1 MILNIAP
8 PASSGYKVKYSPS
21 TFPPAPMKKI
31 FVLDTNVILHD
42 SSCVDRFEEHD
53 IALPITVL
61 EELDHFKK
69 GNESINFHAR
79 EFVRRLDSLSGE
91 ALFDKGIAMGPDQ
104 GALRIVIEQTPH
116 PALAGVLESNKPDH
130 QILNCALHLRAK
142 AADRVVILVSKDV
155 NLRMKAKSVGLNAQ
169 DYRNDQVADISTLY
183 TGKRMLTD
191 VDDAHIEAM
200 YQVPFEVSA
209 DDLEMDPPPTAHEN
223 FILKSRRKSALASYD
238 PDTHA
243 IKRVD
248 KRTIFGITPRNAEQV
263 FALAALLDDDI
274 PLVSLSGKA
283 GTGKTLLALA
293 AALENRRRYR
303 QIYMARPIV
312 PLSNKDIGYLPGEIK
327 AKLDPYMQPMYDNL
341 SVIQNQNGS
350 GKNSQAEQI
359 RKMLED
365 EKLLISALSYIR
377 GRSLNRIYYIVDEAQ
392 NLTPHEVKTIITRA
406 GEGTKIVLTGDIFQ
420 IDHPYLD
427 TQSNGLTY
435 LIERMRGQSLYAH
448 ISLEHGERS
457 ELSELASD
465 LL

>member
-1 MILNIAP
+1 
-8 PASSGYKVKYSPS
+8 
-21 TFPPAPMKKI
+21 MKKT

-42 SSCVDRFEEHD
+42 SSCINQFEEHD

-61 EELDHFKK
+61 EELDNFKK

-79 EFVRRLDSLSGE
+79 EFVRRLDSMSGE
-91 ALFDKGIAMGPDQ
+91 ELFDTGISMGE
-104 GALRIVIEQTPH
+104 GRGNLRIVIEPQSH
-116 PALAGVLESNKPDH
+116 PDLKGVFDPRKPDH
-130 QILNCALHLRAK
+130 QILNAALQLKGKSEDH
-142 AADRVVILVSKDV
+142 VVILVSKDV
-155 NLRMKAKSVGLNAQ
+155 NLRMKGKSVGLKAQ
-169 DYRNDQVADISTLY
+169 DYRNDQVADINTLY
-183 TGKRMLTD
+183 TGKRILEHVPEET
-191 VDDAHIEAM
+191 VEAM

-209 DDLEMDPPPTAHEN
+209 DELEVDPPLSAHEHL
-223 FILKSRRKSALASYD
+223 ILKNHRKSALATYD
-238 PDTHA
+238 PHTQT

-263 FALAALLDDDI
+263 FALSALLNDDI
-274 PLVSLSGKA
+274 PLVSISGKA

-303 QIYMARPIV
+303 QIFMARPVV
-312 PLSNKDIGYLPGEIK
+312 PLSNRDIGYLPGEIK
-327 AKLDPYMQPMYDNL
+327 AKLDPYMQPMFDNL
-341 SVIQNQNGS
+341 AVIQGQNGGGDPENQS
-350 GKNSQAEQI
+350 EQV

-365 EKLLISALSYIR
+365 EKLVISALSYIR
-377 GRSLNRIYYIVDEAQ
+377 GRSLNRIYFIVDEAQ

-435 LIERMRGQSLYAH
+435 LIERMRGQGLYAH
-448 ISLEHGERS
+448 ITLEHGERS

>member
-1 MILNIAP
+1 
-8 PASSGYKVKYSPS
+8 
-21 TFPPAPMKKI
+21 MKKI

-42 SSCVDRFEEHD
+42 SASIDQFEEHD

-61 EELDHFKK
+61 EELDNFKK

-79 EFVRRLDSLSGE
+79 EFVRRMDSLSGE
-91 ALFDKGIAMGPDQ
+91 ELFEDGISMGE
-104 GALRIVIEQTPH
+104 GRGNLRIVIEQAPH
-116 PALAGVLESNKPDH
+116 PKLEGVLQHNKPDH
-130 QILNCALHLRAK
+130 QILNVALQQQDK
-142 AADRVVILVSKDV
+142 APDQLVILVSKDV
-155 NLRMKAKSVGLNAQ
+155 NLRMKAKSVGLKAQ

-183 TGKRMLTD
+183 TGKRMMED
-191 VDDAHIEAM
+191 VPEEQVEAM
-200 YQVPFEVSA
+200 YHVPYELPVDDFEFEA
-209 DDLEMDPPPTAHEN
+209 PPVENEN
-223 FILKSRRKSALASYD
+223 FILKNHRKSALATFD
-238 PDTHA
+238 PNTQT

-263 FALAALLDDDI
+263 FALAALLNDDI
-274 PLVSLSGKA
+274 PLVSISGKA

-303 QIYMARPIV
+303 QIFMARPVV

-350 GKNSQAEQI
+350 DKNSQSEQI

-365 EKLLISALSYIR
+365 EKLVISALSYIR
-377 GRSLNRIYYIVDEAQ
+377 GRSLNRIYFIVDEAQ

-427 TQSNGLTY
+427 SQSNGLTY
-435 LIERMRGQSLYAH
+435 LIERMKGQNLYAH

-457 ELSELASD
+457 ELSEVASD

>member
-1 MILNIAP
+1 
-8 PASSGYKVKYSPS
+8 
-21 TFPPAPMKKI
+21 MKKI

-42 SSCVDRFEEHD
+42 SSCIDQFEEHD

-69 GNESINFHAR
+69 GNESIHFHAR

-91 ALFDKGIAMGPDQ
+91 DLFEDGIPMGPDQ
-104 GALRIVIEQTPH
+104 GTLRIVIEQVPH
-116 PALAGVLESNKPDH
+116 PALAGLLEGNKPDH
-130 QILNCALHLRAK
+130 QILNAALQLKQRTPDAQI
-142 AADRVVILVSKDV
+142 ILVTKDV
-155 NLRMKAKSVGLNAQ
+155 NLRMKAKSVGVTSQ
-169 DYRNDQVADISTLY
+169 DYRNDHVADISTLY
-183 TGKRMLTD
+183 TGKRMLSD
-191 VDDAHIEAM
+191 VPEDQVEAM
-200 YQVPFEVSA
+200 YQVPFELPA
-209 DDLEMDPPPTAHEN
+209 DDLALDPPAVAHEN
-223 FILKSRRKSALASYD
+223 FILKNHRKSALATYD
-238 PDTHA
+238 PNTHT

-263 FALAALLDDDI
+263 FALAALLNDDI
-274 PLVSLSGKA
+274 PLVSISGKA

-303 QIYMARPIV
+303 QVFMARPVV

-341 SVIQNQNGS
+341 AVIQNQGGS
-350 GKNSQAEQI
+350 EANSQSEQI

-365 EKLLISALSYIR
+365 EKLVISALSYIR
-377 GRSLNRIYYIVDEAQ
+377 GRSLNRIYFIVDEAQ

>member
-1 MILNIAP
+1 MAAKL
-8 PASSGYKVKYSPS
+8 
-21 TFPPAPMKKI
+21 KKL

-42 SSCVDRFEEHD
+42 SSCLEHFQEHD
-53 IALPITVL
+53 VVLPITVL
-61 EELDHFKK
+61 EELDNFKK

-79 EFVRRLDSLSGE
+79 EFVRRLDSMSGD
-91 ALFDKGIAMGPDQ
+91 ALFAEGIGLGKGRGTVRVAIEAQQHGKLTGLFS
-104 GALRIVIEQTPH
+104 GA
-116 PALAGVLESNKPDH
+116 KPDH
-130 QILNCALHLRAK
+130 QILNVAVHQ
-142 AADRVVILVSKDV
+142 ADRNPRQRVILVSKDV
-155 NLRMKAKSVGLNAQ
+155 NLRMKAKALGLTAQ
-169 DYRNDQVADISTLY
+169 DYKTDHVADISTLY
-183 TGKRMLTD
+183 TGRR
-191 VDDAHIEAM
+191 VVEDAPYEIIESM

-209 DDLEMDPPPTAHEN
+209 DELETDVPLLAHEN
-223 FILKSRRKSALASYD
+223 IILKNQKKSALATYD
-238 PDTHA
+238 PFTHTL
-243 IKRVD
+243 KRVD
-248 KRTIFGITPRNAEQV
+248 KRSVFGITPRNAEQT
-263 FALAALLDDDI
+263 FALAALLNDDI

-293 AALENRRRYR
+293 ASLENRRAYR
-303 QIYMARPIV
+303 QIYLARPIV

-341 SVIQNQNGS
+341 SVIQNQHGNEKNNS
-350 GKNSQAEQI
+350 GEQI

-365 EKLLISALSYIR
+365 EKLMISALSYIR
-377 GRSLNRIYYIVDEAQ
+377 GRSLNRIYFIVDEAQ

-435 LIERMRGQSLYAH
+435 LIERMKGQKLYAH
-448 ISLEHGERS
+448 ITLERGERS

>member
-1 MILNIAP
+1 
-8 PASSGYKVKYSPS
+8 
-21 TFPPAPMKKI
+21 MKKT

-42 SSCVDRFEEHD
+42 SSCIDQFQEHD

-61 EELDHFKK
+61 EELDNFKK

-79 EFVRRLDSLSGE
+79 EFVRRLDSMSGE
-91 ALFDKGIAMGPDQ
+91 ELFDTGIPLANGR
-104 GALRIVIEQTPH
+104 GNLRIIIEQQAH
-116 PALAGVLESNKPDH
+116 PDLEGVFDPRKPDH
-130 QILNCALHLRAK
+130 QILNAALQLQKRSGDHE
-142 AADRVVILVSKDV
+142 VILVSKDV
-155 NLRMKAKSVGLNAQ
+155 NLRMKGKSVGLRAQ
-169 DYRNDQVADISTLY
+169 DYRNDQVADINTLY
-183 TGKRMLTD
+183 TGKRTLTD
-191 VDDAHIEAM
+191 VPEEAVEAL

-209 DDLEMDPPPTAHEN
+209 DELEVETPLIANEHI
-223 FILKSRRKSALASYD
+223 ILKNHRKSALATYD
-238 PDTHA
+238 PHTQTL
-243 IKRVD
+243 KRVD
-248 KRTIFGITPRNAEQV
+248 KRTVFGITPRNAEQV
-263 FALAALLDDDI
+263 FALSALLNDDI

-303 QIYMARPIV
+303 QIFMARPVV

-341 SVIQNQNGS
+341 SVIQNQNG
-350 GKNSQAEQI
+350 GETDGQPDQI

-365 EKLLISALSYIR
+365 EKLVISALSYIR
-377 GRSLNRIYYIVDEAQ
+377 GRSLNRIYFIVDEAQ

-406 GEGTKIVLTGDIFQ
+406 GEGTKVVLTGDIFQ

-435 LIERMRGQSLYAH
+435 LIERMRGQGLYAH
-448 ISLEHGERS
+448 ITLEHGERS